1 MIIIKRFVKVLT
13 LLTLLM
19 LTAVTAYAYNVVNL
33 PEDMTFADAL
43 GIFSADEITRVTV
56 SDIADGKYIE
66 LTNEEIRE
74 FYLTAQDMMVHRTVN
89 PTPFRGIAVN
99 VFTNDGE
106 KSYYLNSG
114 IEIGLY
120 GSSNYI
126 CYKLDKPDTEKL
138 LYLDSMYK
146 DSNKKINGNVLN
158 LDTSTDFLKLPS
170 ALWAQSFVKEAAAKN
185 LLPYEFTNIYSDN
198 ISREQFCILLAN
210 MIAVK
215 ENYTSLDMYMLDRG
229 QPYLK
234 NYFDDCNG
242 VNNSVNI
249 LYALGIVSGRDDSTF
264 DPYGTISREEAA
276 TLLCKAAEMYM
287 WIGTETYLNYS
298 DTQSISEWAMFYVT
312 WANEYGIMTGVTE
325 TEFAP
330 HDNYTV
336 EQAVATIIR
345 LYNLIQ

>member
-1 MIIIKRFVKVLT
+1 MIIIKRFVKTLT

-19 LTAVTAYAYNVVNL
+19 ITAVTAHAYNVVNL
-33 PEDMTFADAL
+33 PEDMTFADAF
-43 GIFSADEITRVTV
+43 GIFSADELTRVTV

-66 LTNEEIRE
+66 LTNDEISE
-74 FYLTAQDMMVHRTVN
+74 FYLTAKDMMVYRTVN

-99 VFTNDGE
+99 IFTNDGE

-120 GSSNYI
+120 GSANYI
-126 CYKLDKPDTEKL
+126 CYKLDRQDTEKL

-146 DSNKKINGNVLN
+146 DSDKKNNGDVLN
-158 LDTSTDFLKLPS
+158 RDTGKDFLKLPS
-170 ALWAQSFVKEAAAKN
+170 AAWAQSFVKEAAAKS
-185 LLPYEFTNIYSDN
+185 LIPYEFTNIYSDN

-215 ENYTSLDMYMLDRG
+215 ENYVSLDMYMQDRG

-234 NYFDDCNG
+234 NYFDDCKNAD
-242 VNNSVNI
+242 NSINI
-249 LYALGIVSGRDDSTF
+249 LYALGIVNGRDESSF

-276 TLLCKAAEMYM
+276 ALLCKTAEQYM
-287 WIGTETYLNYS
+287 WIGAETSLNYS
-298 DTQSISEWAMFYVT
+298 DAQSISEWARFYVT
-312 WANEYGIMTGVTE
+312 WTNEYGIMTGVTE

-330 HDNYTV
+330 HDSYTV
-336 EQAVATIIR
+336 EQAIATIVR